1 MFWVKRVKRGTI
13 PVKKMKRGSEREGMR
28 CEQGLLF
35 WFSRPIGI
43 LGGGF
48 GRDGV
53 FLEKSSCVTV
63 CFGGSDFC

>member
-13 PVKKMKRGSEREGMR
+13 PLRKMKRGSEREEMG

-53 FLEKSSCVTV
+53 F
-63 CFGGSDFC
+63 